1 MAAMYAAAVR
11 QPVGYGDEVP
21 QMAKFHKLSSLPCLL
36 RLFQMRHRSLDFA
49 PWRYGP
55 ARS

>member
-21 QMAKFHKLSSLPCLL
+21 QVAKFHKLSSLPCLL
-36 RLFQMRHRSLDFA
+36 GMGAMPTKAFSNA
-49 PWRYGP
+49 P
-55 ARS
+55 